1 VPTSTFFRL
10 PEEKRQRLIDAAW
23 EEFSRTSFSDASIN
37 RIIHEARIPRG
48 SFYQYF
54 TDKEDLF
61 WYLLAGVREHIS
73 NVFHKTLDETAG
85 DLFSVPVQ
93 VFDKFLGAGEQMDP
107 GLKRILQVAQLNQ
120 GMDFQRFIS
129 EEFECLPPWLLK
141 EADRM
146 ELRQKDELFLH
157 NVVFLTM
164 AALAMSI
171 METMRRP
178 ERREQHRNT
187 LQQKVEIIKYGSL
200 APAAIQASSIK
211 EVTTC

>member
-1 VPTSTFFRL
+1 MPTSTFFRL

>member
-54 TDKEDLF
+54 ADKEDLF

-73 NVFHKTLDETAG
+73 NVFHKTLDETKG
-85 DLFSVPVQ
+85 DLFSVPLQ
-93 VFDKFLGAGEQMDP
+93 VFDKFLGAGDQMDP

-129 EEFECLPPWLLK
+129 EEFEGLPTWLL
-141 EADRM
+141 EESDRM
-146 ELRQKDELFLH
+146 EFRQKDEAFLH
-157 NVVFLTM
+157 NVFFLTM
-164 AALAMSI
+164 AALAFSI

-178 ERREQHRNT
+178 ERREPHRAT
-187 LQQKVEIIKYGSL
+187 LQQKVEIIKCGSL
-200 APAAIQASSIK
+200 TPAAIQAYSNK
-211 EVTTC
+211 EVTKC

>member
-1 VPTSTFFRL
+1 
-10 PEEKRQRLIDAAW
+10 
-23 EEFSRTSFSDASIN
+23 
-37 RIIHEARIPRG
+37 
-48 SFYQYF
+48 
-54 TDKEDLF
+54 
-61 WYLLAGVREHIS
+61 
-73 NVFHKTLDETAG
+73 
-85 DLFSVPVQ
+85 
-93 VFDKFLGAGEQMDP
+93 MDP

-146 ELRQKDELFLH
+146 ELRQQDELFLH